1 MNFSRQKLSSIAVFF
16 LLFLGLTIIRV
27 DFVKADATI
36 DLNSKGMAVRS
47 ATVKTDKVIIVPKK
61 NDESK
66 VSNSASGMSVSYS
79 RGGSGRSDVVSYAYN
94 FLGRPY
100 VWGAAGPKA
109 FDCSGFTQYVY
120 AAFGVGMGH
129 YTGTQFGVGQSVKK
143 SELLAGDL
151 VFFNTYGS
159 ISHVGIYIG
168 GGQFI
173 HASSGSGKVTIS
185 DLSGSYYVSRYAGAR
200 RILR

>member
-1 MNFSRQKLSSIAVFF
+1 MNFSKQKLNSIAMFF

-27 DFVKADATI
+27 DSVKADASI
-36 DLNSKGMAVRS
+36 DLSSKGMEVRS

-61 NDESK
+61 NDEVVSANSSSVTSK
-66 VSNSASGMSVSYS
+66 SLS
-79 RGGSGRSDVVSYAYN
+79 RGGSGRSDVVAYSYN

-120 AAFGVGMGH
+120 AAFGVGLGH
-129 YTGTQFGVGQSVKK
+129 YTGTQYGAGQSVKK
-143 SELLAGDL
+143 SELLPGDL
-151 VFFNTYGS
+151 VFFNTYSS

-173 HASSGSGKVTIS
+173 HASSGSKKVTIS
-185 DLSGSYYVSRYAGAR
+185 DLSGSYYAARYAGAR
-200 RILR
+200 RILN

>member
-66 VSNSASGMSVSYS
+66 GSNSASGMSVSYS

>member
-1 MNFSRQKLSSIAVFF
+1 MSFSRQKLSSIVVFF
-16 LLFLGLTIIRV
+16 ILFLGLTVIRV
-27 DFVKADATI
+27 DLVKADATI
-36 DLNSKGMAVRS
+36 DSNSKGMEVRS

-61 NDESK
+61 NDESSG
-66 VSNSASGMSVSYS
+66 SNSSSGMSVSYS

-143 SELLAGDL
+143 SDLLPGDL
-151 VFFNTYGS
+151 VFFNTYSS

-185 DLSGSYYVSRYAGAR
+185 DLSGSYYVARYAGAR
-200 RILR
+200 RILN